1 MTSAMEYFCKY
12 MCNSCVCALSRNP
25 IKVVNLP
32 PHPNGRNP
40 DPPLYQITALRQR
53 KGTWGVLYNLPNL
66 RPERSA
72 GQEPFSFSD
81 VFMQLF
87 TLLRY

>member
-1 MTSAMEYFCKY
+1 MTSAMEYFCKN

-32 PHPNGRNP
+32 HPPNGRNP
-40 DPPLYQITALRQR
+40 DPPLYQITALHQR

-66 RPERSA
+66 RTERSA
-72 GQEPFSFSD
+72 GEEPFSFFD
-81 VFMQLF
+81 VFKQLF
-87 TLLRY
+87 SLLGN